1 MRDQHSTN
9 ASIVLLRH
17 GQSTWNQLH
26 LIQGQ
31 NDEASLTEKGREQA
45 RLAGV
50 SLREQHFDAIISSDL
65 ARTFETAQIAA
76 EELGLTFDIAPGLRE
91 RNYGV
96 LEGRPASELTTAQSG
111 IDGYRVVDEDAS
123 PLEGES
129 LRQLHHRAGDF
140 MEELRANREGQRLL
154 LVTHGGTI
162 RAIRAYCDGVSMMNL
177 EWDRV
182 RNCSIWNVR
191 LPPAA
196 RRTS

>member
-1 MRDQHSTN
+1 MRDQHSAN
-9 ASIVLLRH
+9 NFIVLLRH
-17 GQSTWNQLH
+17 GESTWNQSH

-31 NDEASLTEKGREQA
+31 NDEATLTEKGREQA

-50 SLREQHFDAIISSDL
+50 TLREHHFDAIISSDL
-65 ARTFETAQIAA
+65 ARTFETAQIAGN
-76 EELGLTFDIAPGLRE
+76 ELGLTFDVALGLRE

-111 IDGYRVVDEDAS
+111 IEGYRVVDEDAS
-123 PLEGES
+123 PPEGES
-129 LRQLHHRAGDF
+129 LRQLHRRAGNF
-140 MEELRANREGQRLL
+140 MEELRDRDGQRLL

-191 LPPAA
+191 LPPPAP
-196 RRTS
+196 RPL